1 MPQHRTLSEANKYY
15 VPKET
20 FLMLIHYCK
29 QYPAWCDELNAMTD
43 TSKAITYDGDRVQTS
58 CDSDPTSDLAMRR
71 AEISRKKEQID
82 EVVGLVAGTLDKWLI
97 LGVCH
102 DYTYYQLEQ
111 LGIPCGRRYYYEMRR
126 RFYWEMSRRI

>member
-1 MPQHRTLSEANKYY
+1 MPQHRELSVSNQYY

-29 QYPAWCDELNAMTD
+29 QYPAWVDELNAMTD

-58 CDSDPTSDLAMRR
+58 ADGDPTSELAMRR
-71 AEISRKKEQID
+71 AEISRKVEQIN
-82 EVVGLVAGTLDKWLI
+82 EVAALVADNLHKWLI

-102 DYTYYQLEQ
+102 DYTYYQLQEC
-111 LGIPCGRRYYYEMRR
+111 GIPCGRGYYYQMRR